1 MTGNQIWPNGELR
14 LDLPAF
20 LARFGLEARGEP
32 EPLVGG
38 EDNINARVATDRGD
52 VVVREYVQSPLAK
65 VGAELALVAHLSRG
79 GFPTPAPFTA
89 DNGEPAVLVGG
100 KPIAVFPF
108 ASGEVPPAMTAD
120 LAEQSGALLARMHTA
135 TIGRTDDR
143 IPVFDRLGILEQ
155 AAHSD
160 VALDGAERWR
170 EETRTFLDRHA
181 EALALLAEQPSGPLH
196 HDLHR
201 QNLLVEDGEVTA
213 VLDFDELNHG
223 PLILDLARLFHYAAL
238 EQPDRRLPVAIAE
251 AAVAGYQQARPLS
264 ATELELLPVAFD
276 LAGIVDAAGFI
287 LWAAP
292 CLGIDRVDDC
302 HSWLAHLANRDVL
315 REPPLTFVRGMSGN

>member
-20 LARFGLEARGEP
+20 LTRFGLEARGEP
-32 EPLVGG
+32 EPLLGG

-52 VVVREYVQSPLAK
+52 VVVREYVQSGHAK
-65 VGAELALVAHLSRG
+65 VSAELALVAHLAHE
-79 GFPTPAPFTA
+79 GFPTPAPLTA
-89 DNGEPAVLVGG
+89 DNGEPVVLVAG

-108 ASGEVPPAMTAD
+108 ASGEVPPAMTTD

-135 TIGRTDDR
+135 TTGWTDDR
-143 IPVFDRLGILEQ
+143 IPVIDRLGILEQ
-155 AAHSD
+155 AANSD
-160 VALDGAERWR
+160 VQLAGAGLWR
-170 EETRTFLDRHA
+170 TETRAFLDQHA
-181 EALALLAEQPSGPLH
+181 GALALLAEQPSGPLH

-223 PLILDLARLFHYAAL
+223 PLILDLARFFHYAAL
-238 EQPDRRLPVAIAE
+238 EQPDRRLPAAIAE
-251 AAVAGYQQARPLS
+251 AAVAGYQKVRLLS
-264 ATELELLPVAFD
+264 ATELALLPVAFD

-287 LWAAP
+287 MWAAP
-292 CLGIDRVDDC
+292 YLGIDRVEDC
-302 HSWLAHLANRDVL
+302 HSWGAHLANRDAL
-315 REPPLTFVRGMSGN
+315 R